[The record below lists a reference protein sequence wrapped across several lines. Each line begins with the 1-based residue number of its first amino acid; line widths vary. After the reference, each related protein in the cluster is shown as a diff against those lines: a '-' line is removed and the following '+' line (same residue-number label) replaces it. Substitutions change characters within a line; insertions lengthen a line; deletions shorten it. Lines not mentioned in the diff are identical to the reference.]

1 MEEEDEILQRLIV
14 DSPNIISYETTKTWI
29 EQMEQNTCKI
39 NIGNLQ
45 GTGFFCEIPF
55 PDENNTLPVF
65 ITNNHII
72 NEKLLYQENLKIEIE
87 IMEDGIKKFNLK
99 DRMKYTNKDYDITI
113 IEIKDS
119 DDLSNYLELDDK
131 LVDDIINNDNRNEIY
146 INNTLYIMQYPE
158 GKLSVSYGKLENISN
173 DKKYNFFHKCSTKHG
188 SSGSPISNLNNKIIG
203 IHKQG
208 LSNKENRGTFLNYPI
223 KEFIKLNYPN
233 YNIKQFSKKYNYS
246 SINDT
251 SIEKVKLGD
260 WPHIGD
266 KGFGHLSTLEFT
278 NLKELI
284 ISEMDITN
292 LKPLERMKLDKLE
305 VLEITHKRYYEIN
318 YYISI
323 LSKID
328 LRNLKT
334 LDLTGGGITDISALE
349 NVNFEK
355 LERLIFFYNKISDI
369 SILGRVNLKN

>member
-1 MEEEDEILQRLIV
+1 
-14 DSPNIISYETTKTWI
+14 
-29 EQMEQNTCKI
+29 
-39 NIGNLQ
+39 
-45 GTGFFCEIPF
+45 
-55 PDENNTLPVF
+55 
-65 ITNNHII
+65 
-72 NEKLLYQENLKIEIE
+72 
-87 IMEDGIKKFNLK
+87 
-99 DRMKYTNKDYDITI
+99 
-113 IEIKDS
+113 
-119 DDLSNYLELDDK
+119 
-131 LVDDIINNDNRNEIY
+131 
-146 INNTLYIMQYPE
+146 MQYPE

-188 SSGSPISNLNNKIIG
+188 SFGSPILNLNNKIIG

-208 LSNKENRGTFLNYPI
+208 LSNKEN
-223 KEFIKLNYPN
+223 NYPN

-318 YYISI
+318 YDISI

-369 SILGRVNLKN
+369 SILGRVNFKELKELDFNRNNIYDISVLENVHFEKLEIINLGFNQISNIDILDNVNFPE